1 MSSVTDIQGMAAG
14 LQQSVDAAM
23 KRLQEQAKSAD
34 PAPENVQGYE
44 QDVRKKALN
53 IPSLATDAGVLT
65 KDVSR
70 LNVMSQLGKNDPV
83 DFYKVKVTTAGDVTL
98 GRVGDEGVRFQLMDK
113 SGAILADSDPGQG
126 AAYDAYKKMQTGTQP
141 LDRGDYTVRISR
153 DKSVPQTEQRN
164 YAFQLR
170 MGTYSKDYDTIARQ
184 PKEGDRP
191 FDPPSYLAMLNGGAT
206 TGGTAAGNSLASIL
220 MAGSGGRGSLFNGL
234 F

>member
-1 MSSVTDIQGMAAG
+1 MTSVTDIKGMAAG

-34 PAPENVQGYE
+34 PAPENVQAYE

-53 IPSLATDAGVLT
+53 IPSLATDIGVLT

-70 LNVMSQLGKNDPV
+70 LNVMSMLGKNDPV
-83 DFYKVKVTTAGDVTL
+83 DFYKVKVTAAGEVTL

-113 SGAILADSDPGQG
+113 SGAILADSDPTQG
-126 AAYDAYKKMQTGTQP
+126 AAHDAYTKMQAGTLP

-153 DKSVPQTEQRN
+153 DKSVPLTEQRN

-191 FDPPSYLAMLNGGAT
+191 FDPPSYLAMLG
-206 TGGTAAGNSLASIL
+206 GGTTNGTTTGNSLTSIL
-220 MAGSGGRGSLFNGL
+220 LAGSGGRGSLFNGV

>member
-1 MSSVTDIQGMAAG
+1 MTSVTDIKGMASG

-23 KRLQEQAKSAD
+23 KRLQEQAKGAD
-34 PAPENVQGYE
+34 PAPEDVQTYE

-53 IPSLATDAGVLT
+53 IPSLATDIGVLT

-70 LNVMSQLGKNDPV
+70 LNVMSMLGKNDPV
-83 DFYKVKVTTAGDVTL
+83 DFYKVKVTTPGEVTL

-113 SGAILADSDPGQG
+113 GGTIIADSDPTQG
-126 AAYDAYKKMQTGTQP
+126 AAYDAYQKMQAGTLP
-141 LDRGDYTVRISR
+141 LDRGDYTVRIGR

-191 FDPPSYLAMLNGGAT
+191 FDPPSYLAMLNGGSAT
-206 TGGTAAGNSLASIL
+206 GTSSGNSLASIL

>member
-1 MSSVTDIQGMAAG
+1 MSSVTDIQGMATG

-23 KRLQEQAKSAD
+23 KRLQDQAKSAD
-34 PAPENVQGYE
+34 PAPENVQEFE

-53 IPSLATDAGVLT
+53 IPSLATDIGVLT

-83 DFYKVKVTTAGDVTL
+83 DFYKVKVTTAGEVTL

-113 SGAILADSDPGQG
+113 SGTIIADSDPGQG
-126 AAYDAYKKMQTGTQP
+126 KAYDAFQKMQGGTQP

-191 FDPPSYLAMLNGGAT
+191 FDPPSYLAMLNGGSA

-220 MAGSGGRGSLFNGL
+220 LAGSGGRGSLFNGL